1 MCGRGG
7 EVQRREAFVVG
18 LTHVGAVVDQLTHD
32 GVLAVETGH
41 VERRVA
47 KRVRLVNLLLE
58 Q

>member
-18 LTHVGAVVDQLTHD
+18 LTHVGAIVDQLTHD

-47 KRVRLVNLLLE
+47 KRI
-58 Q
+58 